1 MARTKRTAFLSLV
14 RGSLTIAA
22 TQALT
27 EYYRASSRPMAS
39 RRSTASSRFQL
50 SEPASSPA
58 FEPRR
63 PRAASSSSSSVA
75 TKRLAK
81 VTKPEPGVKK
91 RVRPKSKTVKRVHA
105 ISKTVQKKAL
115 GTQKKV
121 KSREDQKRRLAE
133 LDKIVEEMILDDVPL
148 QKHRIGEK
156 QDVLRNHRIGEI
168 VDERRS
174 YVLRKHRIG
183 EILDDV
189 PLQLKRVPRN
199 KKWPRNSLTVMSS
212 SLTRDAICASAPK
225 VERPGSFDKSL
236 KAAPRRIIELDLSR
250 EGIDLD

>member
-1 MARTKRTAFLSLV
+1 MKISP
-14 RGSLTIAA
+14 GSHRLAEAVGLTHCFDSDPKELGAD
-22 TQALT
+22 
-27 EYYRASSRPMAS
+27 SGFPV
-39 RRSTASSRFQL
+39 
-50 SEPASSPA
+50 SSPV
-58 FEPRR
+58 
-63 PRAASSSSSSVA
+63 SSSCAGDAIGSNGLGSPLPPSNVFL
-75 TKRLAK
+75 TCGCSGNCGWVLC
-81 VTKPEPGVKK
+81 E

-156 QDVLRNHRIGEI
+156 LDVLRNHRIGEI

-183 EILDDV
+183 QILDDV

-199 KKWPRNSLTVMSS
+199 KKWPRKSLTVMSS

-250 EGIDLD
+250 ESIDLD